1 MMVGGDRYVMRDSFS
16 VSEEET
22 LHRQVLRLGSLALE
36 WLGRFGREQMT
47 VEELANALQG
57 LGAQAMLAKHWS
69 RLVEEPGLSPC
80 LEVLQLLSSLET
92 EFQFQLLRYGFTSFY
107 DDYKE
112 LEQALARLR
121 RSMLP
126 DAPGKARFIEDGTA
140 IGSSTTSTISEGG

>member
-1 MMVGGDRYVMRDSFS
+1 MRDSFS
-16 VSEEET
+16 ISEEET

-36 WLGRFGREQMT
+36 WLGKFGREQIT

-57 LGAQAMLAKHWS
+57 LGAQAVLAKYWS
-69 RLVEEPGLSPC
+69 RLVEEPGLAPC
-80 LEVLQLLSSLET
+80 MEVLQLLSSLET

-121 RSMLP
+121 KSMLP
-126 DAPGKARFIEDGTA
+126 DAPGKARPIEDGTA
-140 IGSSTTSTISEGG
+140 VRSSTSTVSEGG

>member
-1 MMVGGDRYVMRDSFS
+1 MNGDKYVMQDSFS

-47 VEELANALQG
+47 VEELAEALQG
-57 LGAQAMLAKHWS
+57 LGAQEMLAKHWS

-92 EFQFQLLRYGFTSFY
+92 EFQFQLLRYGYTSFY
-107 DDYKE
+107 EDYKE

-126 DAPGKARFIEDGTA
+126 DAPGKARFIESGPA
-140 IGSSTTSTISEGG
+140 VRSSTSTVSEGG